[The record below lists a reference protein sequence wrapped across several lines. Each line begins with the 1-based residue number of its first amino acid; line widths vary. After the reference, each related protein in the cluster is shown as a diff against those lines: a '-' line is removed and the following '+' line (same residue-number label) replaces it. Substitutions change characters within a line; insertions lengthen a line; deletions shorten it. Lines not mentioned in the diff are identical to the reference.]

1 MKGISPLVATIMLI
15 ALALAVSG
23 IFFSWIFQFTQS
35 HREEFQK
42 CAGAHIA
49 IQRAYYNPDTGNI
62 SLAVYNTGDIPL
74 TGFSVIVS
82 YPGTVEAIKDF
93 LTREIRKGDT
103 GILQVKYNE
112 SIKTIT
118 VQSVECRNAQDM
130 VNIHDVSGL

>member
-1 MKGISPLVATIMLI
+1 MLI

-23 IFFSWIFQFTQS
+23 IFFSWLSQFTQS

-49 IQRAYYNPDTGNI
+49 IKAYYSPDTGSI
-62 SLAVYNTGDIPL
+62 GLAVYNAGDIPL

-93 LTREIRKGDT
+93 VTREIMKEDT
-103 GILQVKYNE
+103 EILQVKYNG

-130 VNIHDVSGL
+130 VDIHDVSGL